1 MANEIVVTAAKVG
14 IVDPLKSIVKS
25 YIASVAIGA
34 GEAVYIV
41 AATGKVAL
49 AGAAASNALSQCRG
63 IALQTVGVGQ
73 AVDVLEEGELYGF
86 TLTTMAYNDPLFLN
100 DTVGALATVTAGSTT
115 NAIVGCVAPLTD
127 KDLTKVA
134 RISIARYISW

>member
-1 MANEIVVTAAKVG
+1 MADLTVTAAKVG

-25 YIASVAIGA
+25 YIASVAITA
-34 GEAVYIV
+34 GQAVYIV

-49 AGAAASNALSQCRG
+49 ADASASDALSQCRG
-63 IALQTVGVGQ
+63 IALQSVGAGQ

-86 TLTTMAYNDPLFLN
+86 TLSTMAYNAPLFLS
-100 DTVGALATVTAGSTT
+100 DTAGALGEATGDSTS
-115 NAIVGCVAPLTD
+115 NCIIGCVAPLAD

>member
-63 IALQTVGVGQ
+63 IALQTVGAGQ

-86 TLTTMAYNDPLFLN
+86 TLTTMAYNDPLFLMILS
-100 DTVGALATVTAGSTT
+100 VL
-115 NAIVGCVAPLTD
+115 
-127 KDLTKVA
+127 
-134 RISIARYISW
+134 

>member
-1 MANEIVVTAAKVG
+1 MADIVSTAALIG
-14 IVDPLKSIVKS
+14 IVDPLKAIVKS
-25 YIASVAIGA
+25 YIASVAITA
-34 GEAVYIV
+34 GQAVYIV

-49 AGAAASNALSQCRG
+49 ADASASNALSQCRG
-63 IALQTVGVGQ
+63 IALQTVGAGQ

-86 TLTTMAYNDPLFLN
+86 TITAMSYNDPLWLS
-100 DTVGALATVTAGSTT
+100 DTAGALGTATGDSTT
-115 NAIVGCVAPLTD
+115 NAIVGCVAPLSD